1 MKKKYED
8 LISIIF
14 KLLGLVFLLVLLST
28 GFYFVGYLWK
38 LILGL

>member
-14 KLLGLVFLLVLLST
+14 KLLGIAFFIMLLGM
-28 GFYFVGYLWK
+28 GFYFLGYIWK
-38 LILGL
+38 LILVS